1 MRSLL
6 FFVIFFFAKI
16 ISAQNDL
23 VVVVHETTVNSLFK
37 AVGTIEGNG
46 VYKTGFINNKYS
58 WDLENLRIDIL
69 KDSAK
74 FYTDASV
81 KTWLGNYVDQVVGKV
96 AISYNEK
103 TNIISIRVVDA
114 PFEISTKIFGKRVVL
129 KKLQIADY
137 LTTPFE
143 FEGPMTIKNEL
154 EFAMPDGSIRKIEAK
169 PSKCKIDVLP
179 DKIQVS
185 TKIQYVRK

>member
-81 KTWLGNYVDQVVGKV
+81 KTWLGNYEDKVIGKV

-103 TNIISIRVVDA
+103 TNIISIKVVDA
-114 PFEISTKIFGKRVVL
+114 PFEISVNIFGKRVVL

-169 PSKCKIDVLP
+169 PSKCKIEVLP

-185 TKIQYVRK
+185 TKIQYIRK

>member
-1 MRSLL
+1 MRFYIVLL
-6 FFVIFFFAKI
+6 FI
-16 ISAQNDL
+16 ILNQLLNAQNDL
-23 VVVVHETTVNSLFK
+23 VVIVHETTVNSLFK
-37 AVGTIEGNG
+37 AVGTIDGNG

-58 WDLENLRIDIL
+58 YDLENLRIDIL

-81 KTWLGNYVDQVVGKV
+81 KTWLGNYEDKVVGKV
-96 AISYNEK
+96 AISYNER
-103 TNIISIRVVDA
+103 TNIISVKVVDA
-114 PFEISTKIFGKRVVL
+114 PFEISVKLFGKRVVL

-154 EFAMPDGSIRKIEAK
+154 EFAMPDGSIRKVEAK
-169 PSKCKIDVLP
+169 PSKCKIEILP